1 MQKKNDVLQA
11 GLARFAEKLDQQW
24 CFAQNDLAARCAVA
38 DVAVTG
44 GKREQTAF
52 ECAYEGMCVGFV
64 ALGGEWKRD
73 AAGRHW
79 VYLAGLSATAEGVGK

>member
-24 CFAQNDLAARCAVA
+24 HFAQTDKAVSRMN
-38 DVAVTG
+38 G
-44 GKREQTAF
+44 GRDYSEF